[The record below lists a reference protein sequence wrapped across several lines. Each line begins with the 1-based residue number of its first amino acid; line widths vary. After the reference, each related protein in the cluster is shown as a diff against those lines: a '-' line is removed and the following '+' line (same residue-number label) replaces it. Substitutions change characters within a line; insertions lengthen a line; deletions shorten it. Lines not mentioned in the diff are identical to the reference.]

1 MSSMNS
7 KEIWSLLENAEDKE
21 IMIFISMSIQ
31 YLEKARNI
39 EFKDIIK
46 NIKNTRKCLNSHQ

>member
-1 MSSMNS
+1 MNS
-7 KEIWSLLENAEDKE
+7 KEIWNLLENAEDKE

-46 NIKNTRKCLNSHQ
+46 NIKNARKCLNSHQ